1 MTLCKYKHCS
11 SSAVNLQLTHYTL
24 TVFYIIFLESLHQNN
39 VWIVVFIYLFI
50 FSTFSPA
57 FLPGVPVAGRFCSL
71 CNGRLPVHWVLLQRC
86 RCQKRGQHRSHLV
99 CPDCSLQL
107 VSFHCKVTSY
117 TQTST
122 PIDPPK
128 QNCLLLQLRSL
139 FWAINKHNEASS
151 HSWWML
157 LFPP

>member
-11 SSAVNLQLTHYTL
+11 SSAVNLQHTHRTL
-24 TVFYIIFLESLHQNN
+24 TVFNFFF
-39 VWIVVFIYLFI
+39 IVPASKQCMDCSFYLF
-50 FSTFSPA
+50 FLVSTFSAA

-139 FWAINKHNEASS
+139 FLAINKHNEASS